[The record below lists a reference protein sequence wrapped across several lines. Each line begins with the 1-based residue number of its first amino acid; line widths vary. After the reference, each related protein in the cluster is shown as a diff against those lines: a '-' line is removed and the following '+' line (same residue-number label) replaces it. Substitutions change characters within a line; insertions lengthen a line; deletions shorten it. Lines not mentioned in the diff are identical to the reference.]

1 MSMYSIG
8 LAKGKSASLWMA
20 LLVGC
25 AVLGTA
31 PGCGGGSSSKGGAKA
46 PAAVSGDI
54 ATLAISITKGYSS
67 GDPFED
73 NAAASVTQGLSKAG
87 YKVVEDSRE
96 ADLFA
101 RVNVTKEKQPSIVQI
116 QVGGKTLDT
125 YKIGLTLSLV
135 DRDSKEIAKVTGSYT
150 SDDGAVDEGA
160 VSEMIDQ
167 VGTSAPLAAYAKST
181 KQARA
186 EKAKEV
192 EAQLAKEKE
201 KKDREEAKAKIAEK
215 LNRINNL
222 RKDIDDI
229 VQKGESAIP
238 EDKLKEFK
246 TLEDEVR
253 KTSEDTARY
262 YAHIRTGYTLEN
274 AWWLP
279 ESEGPAAIAST
290 LGGEL
295 VAGGANDGKKLAL
308 SFNAKAGHCY
318 TVVMRYRTV
327 TGKEEIKESKWSG
340 KGGNTPLQR
349 YWVYSYGAHTQ
360 TIVGTCATKDSAV
373 TLNADL
379 IFAGTKN
386 GLRYAVVGTPKAKF
400 PMYVATYMYVPV
412 SDSCDTDAWQQLW
425 SDPIPGSIVYSGNE
439 AYLLTSPD
447 RAGQLWVT
455 MRNAS
460 MQEVRARKP
469 ELMTAPPKNIKFS
482 AQFKFPG
489 CPRENAEGPDSS
501 RLAKCHAQI
510 TAKYDPQW
518 DAANKAKDNA
528 LTLGALR
535 AARIRL
541 DALDEAE
548 TKERER
554 TCKPIEDQIVKN
566 WEKAFNKVVDSYTDS
581 PQKSVIDRVGEL
593 QSQEEGAP

>member
-1 MSMYSIG
+1 MSRYSIG
-8 LAKGKSASLWMA
+8 LGNQRSLWMA
-20 LLVGC
+20 LLLGC
-25 AVLGTA
+25 AVFGTA
-31 PGCGGGSSSKGGAKA
+31 PLGCGGGGGTAQGGAKA
-46 PAAVSGDI
+46 PTAISGDI
-54 ATLAISITKGYSS
+54 ATLAISISKGYSS
-67 GDPFED
+67 GDPHED
-73 NAAASVTQGLSKAG
+73 NAVNAVTQGLSKAG

-101 RVNVTKEKQPSIVQI
+101 RINVSKEKQPSIIQI

-125 YKIGLTLSLV
+125 YKVSLTLSLS
-135 DRDSKEIAKVTGSYT
+135 DRDSKEVAKAAGSYT
-150 SDDGAVDEGA
+150 SDDGAPDEGA
-160 VSEMIDQ
+160 VAEMIDQ
-167 VGTSAPLAAYAKST
+167 LGTSKSLAAYATST

-192 EAQLAKEKE
+192 EAELAKEKE
-201 KKDREEAKAKIAEK
+201 RKAREEAKAKIADQ
-215 LNRINNL
+215 LNKINRL
-222 RKDIDDI
+222 RDEIDDI
-229 VQKGESAIP
+229 IQKGEAAVP
-238 EDKLKEFK
+238 GDKLKEFK
-246 TLEDEVR
+246 TLEDSVAQ
-253 KTSEDTARY
+253 TSADTGRY

-279 ESEGPAAIAST
+279 ESEGPASIAST

-295 VAGGANDGKKLAL
+295 VAGGANDGKKLAI

-318 TVVMRYRTV
+318 TIVMRYRTV
-327 TGKEEIKESKWSG
+327 TGKEEIKDIKWSG

-349 YWVYSYGAHTQ
+349 YWMYSYGGNTQ
-360 TIVGTCATKDSAV
+360 KIVGSCATKDTAV
-373 TLNADL
+373 TVNADL
-379 IFAGTKN
+379 VFAGTKN

-489 CPRENAEGPDSS
+489 CPKENAEGADSA
-501 RLAKCHAQI
+501 RLAKCHSQI

-528 LTLGALR
+528 LTIGALR
-535 AARIRL
+535 AAKIRL

-554 TCKPIEDQIVKN
+554 TCKPIEDQIEKN
-566 WEKAFNKVVDSYTDS
+566 WEKAFNKIVDSYTDS
-581 PQKSVIDRVGEL
+581 PQKSVIDRVSEL
-593 QSQEEGAP
+593 QAQDQGAP